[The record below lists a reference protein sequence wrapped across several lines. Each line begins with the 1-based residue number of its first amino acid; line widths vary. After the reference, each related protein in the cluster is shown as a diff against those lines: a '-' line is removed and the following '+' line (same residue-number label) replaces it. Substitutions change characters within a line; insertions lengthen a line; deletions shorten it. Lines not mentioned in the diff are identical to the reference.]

1 MSSDQP
7 KLKVHLEWGETK
19 MDFEGSP
26 EEVVQAFLNVICK
39 VYPSYPVVK
48 NLTLTVDL
56 ESLLKDLSGVI
67 AFTVEGAVVLVPKER
82 LGKLSVRELI
92 AIHLTKVYIGKNLSM
107 VEKNSLSIDELLTAI
122 GGRIGALAGRLS
134 EMVNEGF
141 VERVGRGEYK
151 ITTYGIEQFQKAILP
166 KVKQLL

>member
-1 MSSDQP
+1 M
-7 KLKVHLEWGETK
+7 EYGETK
-19 MDFEGSP
+19 MDLEGSP
-26 EEVVQAFLNVICK
+26 EDVIQAFLNFICK
-39 VYPSYPVVK
+39 VYPAYPVVK
-48 NLTLTVDL
+48 DLALTVDL
-56 ESLLKDLSGVI
+56 EALLRELSGVI
-67 AFTVEGAVVLVPKER
+67 AFTVEGAVVLVPKEQ

-92 AIHLTKVYIGKNLSM
+92 ALHLTKVYVGNNLGK
-107 VEKNSLSIDELLTAI
+107 VEKNSISIDELLTAI

-151 ITTYGIEQFQKAILP
+151 ITTYGVEQFQKKILP